1 MFSGLI
7 HDPEE
12 DRTPLNC
19 ALRQAREVLMNE
31 RVKAIFLA
39 ALKLSPEER
48 QELAQ
53 TLMDTLGADPADADQ
68 LCFDTSDDTDSET
81 PPQPTSDVLARYL
94 DI

>member
-7 HDPEE
+7 HDLGA
-12 DRTPLNC
+12 DRVPLDY

-39 ALKLSPEER
+39 ALKLSAEER

-53 TLMDTLGADPADADQ
+53 LLMDTLGADPADADQ
-68 LCFDTSDDTDSET
+68 LCFDTGDDSDSEV

-94 DI
+94 DN